1 MRDYID
7 ALQSP
12 LDVYAPGM
20 AEIEASLSKLARPP
34 KKRKKPAALTP
45 RSMALL
51 AGEGYLVEKV
61 EHRNA
66 FMAHVTHDLWQFA
79 DLLAIRRGEVLAVQ
93 VTSAANHATRRT
105 KIADNPKVGRV
116 REAGIRIE
124 IHSWRKDG
132 NRWQVRREDLS

>member
-7 ALQSP
+7 ALQAP
-12 LDVYAPGM
+12 LDVRIKPA
-20 AEIEASLSKLARPP
+20 
-34 KKRKKPAALTP
+34 KRKKPAALTP
-45 RSMALL
+45 KSISML
-51 AGEGYLVEKV
+51 ADEGYLVERV

-66 FMAHVTHDLWQFA
+66 FLAHVTHDLWQFA

-93 VTSAANHATRRT
+93 VTSDSNHASRRT

-124 IHSWRKDG
+124 LHSWAKRNG
-132 NRWQVRREDLS
+132 RWQVRREDLS